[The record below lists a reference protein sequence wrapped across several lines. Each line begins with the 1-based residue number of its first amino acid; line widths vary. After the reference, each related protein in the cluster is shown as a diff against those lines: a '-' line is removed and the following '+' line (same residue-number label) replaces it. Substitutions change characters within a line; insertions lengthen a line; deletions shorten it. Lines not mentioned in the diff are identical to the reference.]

1 MVIKIIPIRHFIFL
15 HLKLK
20 SNSPSSRVT
29 APCES
34 IPIHIIT
41 MASEHPETV
50 LLRTPH
56 QTNVIFQHHPH
67 PPMEGIVLLNANG
80 SLAFDLKGVSGQE
93 HRPCPIGLWHLV
105 NLYRKL
111 HGIKESLD
119 PLKCLLVDISNS
131 SACSNFALLYA
142 NFKAEVSLKQQSAF
156 ELKPEIPDILR
167 QAECRALR
175 RLANGESW
183 DVHFQDV
190 SFPHNIRLDPDGTFT
205 ILVCHM
211 ENLVNL
217 HSLEVLWYLKQ
228 FRLSQDDHSLPS
240 ISPFVATNPMYA
252 LNMMFFQ
259 DLDQYDTIRTLGHRL
274 CLLATEIMGPE
285 PTVPTNIQ
293 CEERAQLKDVVKSPT
308 PVRAQ
313 ESSGSLE
320 VYLMPDGTFEIKLSK
335 SARLFGRTSWGALH
349 WFKRDAFKKGTS
361 DDTDSLQPQIKAD
374 PSYALK
380 RLFLETD
387 PSQSLYA
394 IVEEIYSDMPALEE
408 ITDSALPNVVEAQP
422 VDCDGNTPQA
432 ILERLK
438 QKEAVLRAEIQA
450 YKEIQRQIQ
459 TNSQLEAELQQ
470 LKVTVGSA

>member
-1 MVIKIIPIRHFIFL
+1 
-15 HLKLK
+15 
-20 SNSPSSRVT
+20 
-29 APCES
+29 
-34 IPIHIIT
+34 
-41 MASEHPETV
+41 MASQDPETL

-56 QTNVIFQHHPH
+56 QTKVIFQHHPH
-67 PPMEGIVLLNANG
+67 PPMSGIVLLNADG
-80 SLAFDLKGVSGQE
+80 SLMFDLKGVSGQE

-111 HGIKESLD
+111 HGIKESLN
-119 PLKCLLVDISNS
+119 PLKCLLADISNS
-131 SACSNFALLYA
+131 SACSRLTLLYA
-142 NFKAEVSLKQQSAF
+142 NSKAEASLKQQAAF

-205 ILVCHM
+205 ISVCHM

-228 FRLSQDDHSLPS
+228 FRLSQNDHSLPS
-240 ISPFVATNPMYA
+240 ISPFVETNPMYA

-293 CEERAQLKDVVKSPT
+293 CEERAQLKGIVNSPT
-308 PVRAQ
+308 PVRVS

-320 VYLMPDGTFEIKLSK
+320 VFLMPDGTFDIKLSK

-349 WFKRDAFKKGTS
+349 WFKRDAFKRGTS
-361 DDTDSLQPQIKAD
+361 DDTDSLQPQMKAD

-387 PSQSLYA
+387 PNQSLYA

-408 ITDSALPNVVEAQP
+408 IKTDALPNVVESRP
-422 VDCDGNTPQA
+422 VDCDCDTPQA
-432 ILERLK
+432 ILDRLK
-438 QKEAVLRAEIQA
+438 QKETALRAEIQA
-450 YKEIQRQIQ
+450 YKDIQRQLQI
-459 TNSQLEAELQQ
+459 NGRLEAELLQ
-470 LKVTVGSA
+470 LKATVGSA